1 MLLLTFEVMFDFFSV
16 VITYM
21 LIADM
26 FFIGF
31 VNQMPVCFSWLH
43 LSADSKYTKVERWLT
58 SYHMTVTHSVDFISS
73 QTVVFPGRAYLL
85 NDT

>member
-31 VNQMPVCFSWLH
+31 VNQMPVSFS
-43 LSADSKYTKVERWLT
+43 
-58 SYHMTVTHSVDFISS
+58 
-73 QTVVFPGRAYLL
+73 
-85 NDT
+85 

>member
-1 MLLLTFEVMFDFFSV
+1 MLLLTFEVMFDFFLV

-31 VNQMPVCFSWLH
+31 VNQMPVCFS
-43 LSADSKYTKVERWLT
+43 
-58 SYHMTVTHSVDFISS
+58 
-73 QTVVFPGRAYLL
+73 
-85 NDT
+85 